1 MGEGGDMSRP
11 MHARLLA
18 IVLLSSLA
26 ILASCAGHHHHRRPA
41 DIQEYLSHLDRPER
55 DEYQQPAKVIEALGV
70 EPGMAIAD
78 LGSGSGYF
86 TRRFVEAL
94 GGNGVVYAIDV
105 EQEML
110 DYVRAS
116 LEGQA
121 GASVVSL
128 RLAKPDD
135 PGLPP
140 ASVDLIFICNVFH
153 HLENRPA
160 YLKRLGSALRPGG
173 RIAIIDFYSDHRSGD
188 VGFPRRHLVPRD
200 TVLTEL
206 GQAGYAP
213 IKEHDFLKRQ
223 YFLEFGLSSR

>member
-1 MGEGGDMSRP
+1 MRN
-11 MHARLLA
+11 LA
-18 IVLLSSLA
+18 KTNRSIVIFLSMLA
-26 ILASCAGHHHHRRPA
+26 ILAGCAGHHQHRRPA

-86 TRRFVEAL
+86 TRRFVQAL
-94 GGNGVVYAIDV
+94 AGDGTIYAIDV

-110 DYVRAS
+110 DYVQAS
-116 LEGQA
+116 LKEQA
-121 GASVVSL
+121 GASVVKL

-140 ASVDLIFICNVFH
+140 ASVDLVFVCNVFH

-160 YLKRLGSALRPGG
+160 YFEKLKQALRPAG
-173 RIAIIDFYSDHRSGD
+173 RIAIIDFYHDHRSGD
-188 VGFPRRHLVPRD
+188 VGFPRRHLVPRE
-200 TVLTEL
+200 TVLSEL
-206 GQAGYAP
+206 TQAGFHLLN
-213 IKEHDFLKRQ
+213 EHDFLKRQ
-223 YFLEFGLSSR
+223 YFLEFGL